1 MTATA
6 KKVTTKPSKV
16 NLEQEV
22 TSKLEKALES
32 FKDTLGEK
40 KFRNRIKKASKN
52 FLKGALKQSKIKA
65 AVTAIKAEVA
75 PKKKAVKS
83 AKPAKSTQ
91 PAKSIKKDK

>member
-52 FLKGALKQSKIKA
+52 FLKGAPKQLKIKE
-65 AVTAIKAEVA
+65 AVTAIKEEVIA
-75 PKKKAVKS
+75 KKKPATSVK
-83 AKPAKSTQ
+83 